1 MIDIWNISISQIKI
15 KVKICF
21 VISDLD
27 FKKELEL
34 EKRRQQLQRELS
46 RLEDEEDPARENFT
60 IEKKL
65 KQQLLVFICYLY
77 L

>member
-1 MIDIWNISISQIKI
+1 MSILK
-15 KVKICF
+15 
-21 VISDLD
+21 ISDLD

-46 RLEDEEDPARENFT
+46 RLEDEEDPARENFI

-65 KQQLLVFICYLY
+65 MRQQLMVI
-77 L
+77 